1 MKLGK
6 LTYRPAYSKEQ
17 HVPARAAVLKVIEEA
32 KMPSETF
39 TDSTVRRTSHQLSIY
54 KLNSFDPSQSFRSTR
69 RGRATTWWAAS
80 CGGT

>member
-17 HVPARAAVLKVIEEA
+17 HVPARAAVFKVIEEA
-32 KMPSETF
+32 KMPAETF
-39 TDSTVRRTSHQLSIY
+39 TDSTVRISLQLTSD
-54 KLNSFDPSQSFRSTR
+54 KLNSLGPLQSSRYIL